1 MKNTNT
7 NNITVKPVNKERIK
21 KILNTTLLLSVV
33 TSIEF
38 LLTFTLPRSSFLI
51 FLLVSLTFVKAF
63 YIVAEFMHLKY
74 EVKGLILC
82 ISLPTIFLT

>member
-1 MKNTNT
+1 MENNTT
-7 NNITVKPVNKERIK
+7 NVNVEPVNKEKIR

-51 FLLVSLTFVKAF
+51 FLLVSLTFIKAF
-63 YIVAEFMHLKY
+63 YIIAEFMHLKY
-74 EVKGLILC
+74 
-82 ISLPTIFLT
+82 